1 MSTDDPRA
9 FRPTS
14 VAGDS
19 AAPRRRRW
27 WPWMLAAGLVLGLG
41 AAALLA
47 QALLGWAHHG
57 GSGLQVRID
66 GGGAWG
72 DWGQWGQWGH
82 WSDWH
87 DWGDWG
93 DGPVWINGQGLPA
106 FLQAHWGL
114 LLLGLTLALAAVFAV
129 VTVVVPLAVLLGLL
143 AAVLGVGV
151 ALLAVAGAAAAV
163 LSPLWLPA
171 LLLWLL
177 LRRRRPASA

>member
-1 MSTDDPRA
+1 MNDDDLRA
-9 FRPTS
+9 FRP
-14 VAGDS
+14 APAADAP

-72 DWGQWGQWGH
+72 DWGHWGH

-151 ALLAVAGAAAAV
+151 ALLAVAGATAAV
-163 LSPLWLPA
+163 LSPLWVPA

-177 LRRRRPASA
+177 LRRRRPAPA